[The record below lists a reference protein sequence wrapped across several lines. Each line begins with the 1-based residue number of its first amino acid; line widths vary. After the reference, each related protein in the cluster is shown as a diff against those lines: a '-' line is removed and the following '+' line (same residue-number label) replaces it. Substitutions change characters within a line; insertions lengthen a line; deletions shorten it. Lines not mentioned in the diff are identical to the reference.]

1 MSKSRG
7 EKIDLR
13 VLSFDELKQV
23 ARDVEGEMIRR
34 QEEDKE
40 RIFQDAQEMAERY
53 GVSVETFLNPVEKGG
68 RKEKAPV
75 KYRNPT
81 NPHQTWTGKG
91 RQPTWVKELV
101 EGGGTLE
108 EMEIE

>member
-23 ARDVEGEMIRR
+23 ARDVEGEM
-34 QEEDKE
+34 
-40 RIFQDAQEMAERY
+40 AERY
-53 GVSVETFLNPVEKGG
+53 GVSVETFLNPAEKGG

-91 RQPTWVKELV
+91 RQPTWVKEV
-101 EGGGTLE
+101 VAGGATLE
-108 EMEIE
+108 GMEIE

>member
-23 ARDVEGEMIRR
+23 ARDVEGEMVRR

-40 RIFQDAQEMAERY
+40 RFFRDAQEIAERY
-53 GVSVETFLNPVEKGG
+53 GVSVDAFLNADVG
-68 RKEKAPV
+68 RKKERAPA
-75 KYRNPT
+75 KYKNP
-81 NPHQTWTGKG
+81 NNSKQTWTGKG
-91 RQPTWVKELV
+91 RQPTWVKEV
-101 EGGGTLE
+101 VAGGATLE

>member
-1 MSKSRG
+1 MS

-13 VLSFDELKQV
+13 ASSVDELKQL
-23 ARDVEGEMIRR
+23 ARGIEEEMARR

-53 GVSVETFLNPVEKGG
+53 GVSVETFLNPAEKGG

-91 RQPTWVKELV
+91 RQPTWVKEV
-101 EGGGTLE
+101 VAGGATLE